1 MIPFIGLQKGFDF
14 MSKELVV
21 VEAVKD
27 NNGAYVKPDRSTE
40 TPDNIAFLPNAS
52 APYVVHIIGYDAGDS
67 IPDGKYYAAF
77 YDPDTQKFLGQFIAV
92 PGFTVA
98 GESTPGNVQVAPTE
112 VGGDVSLGDQSTTQ
126 ASDAS
131 STTNSQATTGK

>member
-1 MIPFIGLQKGFDF
+1 

-21 VEAVKD
+21 VEATKD
-27 NNGAYVKPDRSTE
+27 NNGNYVKPERKTE

-52 APYVVHIIGYDAGDS
+52 EPYVVHITGYDAGDS

-98 GESTPGNVQVAPTE
+98 GESTPGNVQVTPTS
-112 VGGDVSLGDQSTTQ
+112 VGGDVSLSNQSTAQT
-126 ASDAS
+126 SDAS

>member
-1 MIPFIGLQKGFDF
+1 MASYVTPFIGLQKGFDF

-27 NNGAYVKPDRSTE
+27 TNGAYVKPERSTE
-40 TPDNIAFLPNAS
+40 KPDNIAFLPNAS
-52 APYVVHIIGYDAGDS
+52 EPDVVHITGYDPGDS

-98 GESTPGNVQVAPTE
+98 GESTPGNVKVVPTE
-112 VGGDVSLGDQSTTQ
+112 VGGDVSLGDQNTTHVL
-126 ASDAS
+126 DAPS
-131 STTNSQATTGK
+131 TTGK

>member
-1 MIPFIGLQKGFDF
+1 

-27 NNGAYVKPDRSTE
+27 NNGAYVKPDRKTE

-52 APYVVHIIGYDAGDS
+52 EPYVVHITGYDPGDS

-98 GESTPGNVQVAPTE
+98 GESTPGNVKVVPTK
-112 VGGDVSLGDQSTTQ
+112 VGGDVSTGDQSTTQ
-126 ASDAS
+126 ASDATGTQS
-131 STTNSQATTGK
+131 TTGK

>member
-1 MIPFIGLQKGFDF
+1 

-40 TPDNIAFLPNAS
+40 TPDKIAFLPDANNKFI
-52 APYVVHIIGYDAGDS
+52 VHITGYDAGDS

-98 GESTPGNVQVAPTE
+98 GESTPGNVQVTPTD

-126 ASDAS
+126 ASDAP

>member
-1 MIPFIGLQKGFDF
+1 

-21 VEAVKD
+21 VEAAKGID
-27 NNGAYVKPDRSTE
+27 GAYVKPDRSTE
-40 TPDNIAFLPNAS
+40 KPENIAFLPDVS

-67 IPDGKYYAAF
+67 IPDGKYYAAL

-98 GESTPGNVQVAPTE
+98 GESTPENIKVTPTK

-126 ASDAS
+126 ASGAP
-131 STTNSQATTGK
+131 STTSSHA

>member
-1 MIPFIGLQKGFDF
+1 

-21 VEAVKD
+21 VEATKD

-40 TPDNIAFLPNAS
+40 KPENIAFFPNAS
-52 APYVVHIIGYDAGDS
+52 EPYVVHITGYDAGDS

-77 YDPDTQKFLGQFIAV
+77 YDPETQKFLGQFIAV

-98 GESTPGNVQVAPTE
+98 GESTPANVKVTPTE
-112 VGGDVSLGDQSTTQ
+112 VGGDVSTGDESTAQT
-126 ASDAS
+126 SNAS
-131 STTNSQATTGK
+131 STADTASTTGK

>member
-1 MIPFIGLQKGFDF
+1 

-21 VEAVKD
+21 VEAAKGID
-27 NNGAYVKPDRSTE
+27 GAYVKPDRSTE
-40 TPDNIAFLPNAS
+40 KPENIAFLPDAS
-52 APYVVHIIGYDAGDS
+52 APFVVHITGYDAGDS

-77 YDPDTQKFLGQFIAV
+77 YDPDTKKFLGQFIAV

-98 GESTPGNVQVAPTE
+98 GESTPGNVQVAPTK

-126 ASDAS
+126 ASDAP
-131 STTNSQATTGK
+131 STTNSQPTTGK

>member
-1 MIPFIGLQKGFDF
+1 

-21 VEAVKD
+21 VEAAKGID
-27 NNGAYVKPDRSTE
+27 GAYVKPDRSTE
-40 TPDNIAFLPNAS
+40 KPENIAFLPDAS
-52 APYVVHIIGYDAGDS
+52 APFVVHITGYDAGDS

-77 YDPDTQKFLGQFIAV
+77 YDPDTKKFLGQFIAV

-98 GESTPGNVQVAPTE
+98 GESTPGNVQVAPTK

-126 ASDAS
+126 ASDAP
-131 STTNSQATTGK
+131 STTNSQPNAGK

>member
-1 MIPFIGLQKGFDF
+1 

-21 VEAVKD
+21 VEAAKGTD
-27 NNGAYVKPDRSTE
+27 GAYVKPDRHTE
-40 TPDNIAFLPNAS
+40 KPENIAFLHDAS
-52 APYVVHIIGYDAGDS
+52 EPYVVHITGYDAGDT

-98 GESTPGNVQVAPTE
+98 GESTPGNVQVVPTK
-112 VGGDVSLGDQSTTQ
+112 VGGDVSLGDQNTTHVLDAPSTT
-126 ASDAS
+126 S
-131 STTNSQATTGK
+131 SQATTGK

>member
-1 MIPFIGLQKGFDF
+1 

-21 VEAVKD
+21 VEATKD
-27 NNGAYVKPDRSTE
+27 NNGDYVKPDRSTE
-40 TPDNIAFLPNAS
+40 KPGNIAFLPNAS
-52 APYVVHIIGYDAGDS
+52 EPYVVHIVGYDPGDS

-98 GESTPGNVQVAPTE
+98 GESTPGNVKVVPTK
-112 VGGDVSLGDQSTTQ
+112 VGGDVSSDDPSTTQ
-126 ASDAS
+126 ASDTS
-131 STTNSQATTGK
+131 STTDSQATTGK

>member
-1 MIPFIGLQKGFDF
+1 

-27 NNGAYVKPDRSTE
+27 NNGAYVKPERKTE

-52 APYVVHIIGYDAGDS
+52 EPYVVHITGYDPGDS

-98 GESTPGNVQVAPTE
+98 GESTPENVTVVPTK
-112 VGGDVSLGDQSTTQ
+112 VGGDVGLGDNSTAQTP
-126 ASDAS
+126 DAS
-131 STTNSQATTGK
+131 ASTGK

>member
-1 MIPFIGLQKGFDF
+1 

-21 VEAVKD
+21 VEAAKGTD
-27 NNGAYVKPDRSTE
+27 GAYVKPDRSTE
-40 TPDNIAFLPNAS
+40 KPENIAFLPDAS
-52 APYVVHIIGYDAGDS
+52 APFVVHITGYDAGDS

-98 GESTPGNVQVAPTE
+98 GESTPGVVQVAPTK
-112 VGGDVSLGDQSTTQ
+112 VGGDVSLGDQNTTHVL
-126 ASDAS
+126 DAPS
-131 STTNSQATTGK
+131 TTGK

>member
-1 MIPFIGLQKGFDF
+1 

-21 VEAVKD
+21 VEATKD

-40 TPDNIAFLPNAS
+40 KPDNIAFFPNAS
-52 APYVVHIIGYDAGDS
+52 EPYVVHIIGYDAGDS
-67 IPDGKYYAAF
+67 IPDGKYYTAF

-98 GESTPGNVQVAPTE
+98 GESTPGNVKVVPTE

-126 ASDAS
+126 ASDAP

>member
-1 MIPFIGLQKGFDF
+1 

-27 NNGAYVKPDRSTE
+27 NNGAYVKPERKTE

-52 APYVVHIIGYDAGDS
+52 EPYVVHITGYDAGDS

-98 GESTPGNVQVAPTE
+98 GESTPENVTVVPTK
-112 VGGDVSLGDQSTTQ
+112 VGGDVGLGDNSTVQTP
-126 ASDAS
+126 DAS
-131 STTNSQATTGK
+131 ASTGK

>member
-1 MIPFIGLQKGFDF
+1 

-21 VEAVKD
+21 VEAAKD
-27 NNGAYVKPDRSTE
+27 TKGAYVKPDRSTE
-40 TPDNIAFLPNAS
+40 TPKNIAFLPDAS
-52 APYVVHIIGYDAGDS
+52 DPYVVHIIGYDAGDS

-98 GESTPGNVQVAPTE
+98 GESTPGVVQVAPTK
-112 VGGDVSLGDQSTTQ
+112 VGGDVSLGDQNTTHVL
-126 ASDAS
+126 DAP
-131 STTNSQATTGK
+131 STTNSQA

>member
-1 MIPFIGLQKGFDF
+1 

-27 NNGAYVKPDRSTE
+27 NNGAYVKPERKTE

-52 APYVVHIIGYDAGDS
+52 EPYVVHITGYDAGDS

-98 GESTPGNVQVAPTE
+98 GESTPGNVKVAPTE
-112 VGGDVSLGDQSTTQ
+112 VGGDVSSDDQSTTQ

-131 STTNSQATTGK
+131 STTGK

>member
-1 MIPFIGLQKGFDF
+1 

-21 VEAVKD
+21 VEAAKGTD
-27 NNGAYVKPDRSTE
+27 GAYVKPDRSTE
-40 TPDNIAFLPNAS
+40 KPKNIAFLPDAS
-52 APYVVHIIGYDAGDS
+52 APFVVHIIGYDAGDS

-98 GESTPGNVQVAPTE
+98 GESSPGNVQVAPTK
-112 VGGDVSLGDQSTTQ
+112 VGGDVSLGDQSTTP
-126 ASDAS
+126 ASAAP
-131 STTNSQATTGK
+131 SQA

>member
-1 MIPFIGLQKGFDF
+1 

-27 NNGAYVKPDRSTE
+27 NNGAYVKPDRKTE

-52 APYVVHIIGYDAGDS
+52 EPYVVHITGYDPGDS

-98 GESTPGNVQVAPTE
+98 GESTPGNVKVVPTE

-126 ASDAS
+126 ASDAPS
-131 STTNSQATTGK
+131 TTGK

>member
-1 MIPFIGLQKGFDF
+1 

-21 VEAVKD
+21 VEAAKGTD
-27 NNGAYVKPDRSTE
+27 GAYVKPDRSTE
-40 TPDNIAFLPNAS
+40 KPENIAFLPDAF
-52 APYVVHIIGYDAGDS
+52 APFVVHITGYDAGDS

-77 YDPDTQKFLGQFIAV
+77 YDPDTKKFLGQFIAV

-98 GESTPGNVQVAPTE
+98 GESTPGNVQVAPTK

-126 ASDAS
+126 ASDAP
-131 STTNSQATTGK
+131 STTSSQATAGK

>member
-1 MIPFIGLQKGFDF
+1 

-21 VEAVKD
+21 VEATKD
-27 NNGAYVKPDRSTE
+27 SNGAYVKPDRKTE

-52 APYVVHIIGYDAGDS
+52 EPYVVHITGYDAGDS

-77 YDPDTQKFLGQFIAV
+77 YDPDTQKFLGQFIPV

-98 GESTPGNVQVAPTE
+98 GESTPGNVKVVPTK

-126 ASDAS
+126 ASGAS
-131 STTNSQATTGK
+131 STTGK

>member
-1 MIPFIGLQKGFDF
+1 

-21 VEAVKD
+21 VEAAKD

-52 APYVVHIIGYDAGDS
+52 EPYVVHITGYDAGDS

-77 YDPDTQKFLGQFIAV
+77 YDPDTQKFLGQFIPV

-98 GESTPGNVQVAPTE
+98 GESTPGNVQVKPTD
-112 VGGDVSLGDQSTTQ
+112 VGGDVTLGDN
-126 ASDAS
+126 S
-131 STTNSQATTGK
+131 STTTAGSATTGSTTGSTTGK

>member
-1 MIPFIGLQKGFDF
+1 

-21 VEAVKD
+21 VEAAKGTD
-27 NNGAYVKPDRSTE
+27 GAYVKPDRSTE
-40 TPDNIAFLPNAS
+40 KPENIAFLPDAS
-52 APYVVHIIGYDAGDS
+52 APFVVHITGYDAGDG

-77 YDPDTQKFLGQFIAV
+77 YDPDTKKFLGQFIAV

-98 GESTPGNVQVAPTE
+98 GESTPGNVQVAPTK

-131 STTNSQATTGK
+131 STTNSQATAGK

>member
-1 MIPFIGLQKGFDF
+1 

-98 GESTPGNVQVAPTE
+98 GESTPGNVQVTPTD
-112 VGGDVSLGDQSTTQ
+112 VGGDVTLGDN
-126 ASDAS
+126 S
-131 STTNSQATTGK
+131 STTTAGSATTGSTTDSTTGK

>member
-1 MIPFIGLQKGFDF
+1 

-21 VEAVKD
+21 VEATKD
-27 NNGAYVKPDRSTE
+27 NNGAYVKPERSTE
-40 TPDNIAFLPNAS
+40 KPDNIAFLPNAS
-52 APYVVHIIGYDAGDS
+52 EPYVVHITGYDPGDS

-98 GESTPGNVQVAPTE
+98 GESTPGNVKVTPTK

-126 ASDAS
+126 TSDAS

>member
-1 MIPFIGLQKGFDF
+1 

-21 VEAVKD
+21 VEATKGTD
-27 NNGAYVKPDRSTE
+27 GAYVKPDRRTE
-40 TPDNIAFLPNAS
+40 KPENIAFLPDAS
-52 APYVVHIIGYDAGDS
+52 EPYVVHITGYDPGDS

-98 GESTPGNVQVAPTE
+98 GESTPGNVQVAPTK

-126 ASDAS
+126 ASDTS
-131 STTNSQATTGK
+131 SAVGK